1 MLTSRTPAIGING
14 QPPWARPEF
23 KATGKSPFDYIGD
36 SPDVTTK
43 LPKASEPA
51 AAVAGLLTLGLEHKH
66 AATVLGDETF
76 SAQRVATH
84 AAIRT
89 GVSCLKEATD
99 TMTTALAALEGA
111 KLDQLQRVSSA
122 AAKQKAAAA
131 ELDKAKGSAK
141 VKAEAKAEGAAAL
154 LTFAGTGKAKRS
166 IGKKG
171 MAIAAGRG
179 SGMAIASGRGKG
191 AGGRGGRGRG
201 CSPKA
206 PSPTVA

>member
-1 MLTSRTPAIGING
+1 MLTSRTSAIGING

-36 SPDVTTK
+36 SPDVATK

-99 TMTTALAALEGA
+99 AMEKALAALA
-111 KLDQLQRVSSA
+111 K
-122 AAKQKAAAA
+122 
-131 ELDKAKGSAK
+131 
-141 VKAEAKAEGAAAL
+141 
-154 LTFAGTGKAKRS
+154 GKAKR
-166 IGKKG
+166 
-171 MAIAAGRG
+171 
-179 SGMAIASGRGKG
+179 G
-191 AGGRGGRGRG
+191 AGPPPKRQQKGIAKRTGGPPP
-201 CSPKA
+201 SPARKA

>member
-1 MLTSRTPAIGING
+1 MLTSHVTPALGING
-14 QPPWARPEF
+14 PAPWARPEF
-23 KATGKSPFDYIGD
+23 KATGKSPFEYIGA
-36 SPDVTTK
+36 SPDVKTK
-43 LPKASEPA
+43 LPKASEARVDVVAAPA
-51 AAVAGLLTLGLEHKH
+51 AAVGGLLTLGLEHKH

-111 KLDQLQRVSSA
+111 KLEQLQRVSSA

-141 VKAEAKAEGAAAL
+141 
-154 LTFAGTGKAKRS
+154 
-166 IGKKG
+166 
-171 MAIAAGRG
+171 
-179 SGMAIASGRGKG
+179 GKG
-191 AGGRGGRGRG
+191 PCG
-201 CSPKA
+201 P
-206 PSPTVA
+206 